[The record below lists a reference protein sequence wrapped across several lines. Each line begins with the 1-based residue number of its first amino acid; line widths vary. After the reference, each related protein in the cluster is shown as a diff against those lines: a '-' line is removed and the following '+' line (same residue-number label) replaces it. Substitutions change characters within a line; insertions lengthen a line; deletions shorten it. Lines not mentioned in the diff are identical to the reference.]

1 MSNFARDTSLDGLK
15 KADTNLKVQRND
27 ANSTWVACVEL
38 SDGHRVH
45 AENRDR
51 YTAVVEAKTLAREYE
66 ANKVEAASPKLD
78 SETGEW
84 TVSTDDLRIAGIVIG
99 LASLEPP
106 LDSDAIQ
113 LQTLF
118 AGLIEKAKRKGLD
131 GRLIAMANTDFE
143 RGFMALEKAINT
155 NKG

>member
-1 MSNFARDTSLDGLK
+1 MSDDKNGV
-15 KADTNLKVQRND
+15 LKVQRND

-38 SDGHRVH
+38 PDGHRVH

-51 YTAVVEAKTLAREYE
+51 YAAVVEAKTLARDYE
-66 ANKVEAASPKLD
+66 ANKVEVASTKLD
-78 SETGEW
+78 SDTGKW
-84 TVSTDDLRIAGIVIG
+84 TISTDNPYIAGIG
-99 LASLEPP
+99 RASLETP
-106 LDSDAIQ
+106 LGRDAIQ

-118 AGLIEKAKRKGLD
+118 AGLIEKAKREGLD

-143 RGFMALEKAINT
+143 RGFMALERAINT

>member
-1 MSNFARDTSLDGLK
+1 MSNFARDTSLDSLK
-15 KADTNLKVQRND
+15 KAGANLKVQRND
-27 ANSTWVACVEL
+27 ANNTWVACIETP
-38 SDGHRVH
+38 DGHRVH

-51 YTAVVEAKTLAREYE
+51 YAAVVEAKTLARDYE

-78 SETGEW
+78 SETSKW
-84 TVSTDDLRIAGIVIG
+84 TISTDDPRIAGIG
-99 LASLEPP
+99 RASLETS
-106 LDSDAIQ
+106 LGSDAIQ

-118 AGLIEKAKRKGLD
+118 AGLIEKAKRESLD